1 MNNIPEQ
8 FKNNKYCMIK
18 SAISQEIADL
28 VTQYAL
34 FDEIQDYHPD
44 KEFVLG
50 AHSKYAD
57 PLMESLLLKLH
68 KTIEESTGLTLIPT
82 YSFFRVYRPGDELTH
97 HIDRPSCE
105 ISATVCFNYSYD
117 DPKYSWP
124 IFMNGEQLNLQ
135 PGDLGIYK
143 GCEVEH
149 WRDKFTAADG
159 SWHVQGFFHYV
170 DANGQFTDFKYDRR
184 ENIGDLP
191 KLMYSPGKQQI
202 MTDSMPAPVSETV
215 SNFKSYISFLT

>member
-68 KTIEESTGLTLIPT
+68 KTIEDSTGLTLIPT
-82 YSFFRVYRPGDELTH
+82 YSFFRVYRPGDELTR

-105 ISATVCFNYSYD
+105 ISSTVCFNYSYD
-117 DPKYSWP
+117 DSKYSWP
-124 IFMNGEQLNLQ
+124 IFMNGERLTLH
-135 PGDLGIYK
+135 PGDLAIYK
-143 GCEVEH
+143 GCDVEH
-149 WRDKFTAADG
+149 WRDKFSAEEG

-170 DANGQFTDFKYDRR
+170 DAAGQFTDFKYDRR

-191 KLMYSPGKQQI
+191 KLMYSPGKQQ
-202 MTDSMPAPVSETV
+202 SMIDNIPNQMPNPVSG
-215 SNFKSYISFLT
+215 KSYISFTK